1 MQVVA
6 EVQHV
11 VDTIVEATRH
21 GTEAALRAGGALMRP
36 QMHLLAE
43 DQQPPYLGYLSCR
56 PFYRGNDVV
65 EAMATMGIAA
75 SLADASRLVAVWE
88 HQDLCVALQ
97 RRGAEEEPN
106 GLVALDA
113 NRDGGHVLRW
123 RPLRMHL
130 GPTTSVGLPTVVPE
144 WGQEVRH
151 PDVQLPNPVAA
162 LLAVWREPR
171 AWTGSERDDAL
182 AYLEG
187 SGYQVRWMGRSGGE

>member
-1 MQVVA
+1 MQAVA
-6 EVQHV
+6 EVQNV

-43 DQQPPYLGYLSCR
+43 DEQPPYLGYLSCR

-65 EAMATMGIAA
+65 EAIGTMGVAA
-75 SLADASRLVAVWE
+75 SLADASRLVVVWE

-97 RRGAEEEPN
+97 RRGVEDEPS

-123 RPLRMHL
+123 QPFRMHL
-130 GPTTSVGLPTVVPE
+130 GPTTSVGLPTIIPE
-144 WGQEVRH
+144 WGQEARH
-151 PDVQLPNPVAA
+151 PDVQLPSPVAA

-171 AWTGSERDDAL
+171 AWTDRDRDDAL

-187 SGYQVRWMGRSGGE
+187 SGYQIRWVRRSDGE